1 MQSAPGTDSDRNAAP
16 PREGEEPVHADDSS
30 RREAGGGAGT
40 SLLWTVVLIAIAAG
54 VWGLI
59 AAHRSSV
66 ALQRA
71 VAERLAAADAAVAQ
85 TRTTQADLANQLRA
99 AQTNIASL
107 DARVGAFQAQ
117 QASLDALYRDL
128 APSRDELALTEIE
141 QILVLASQQ
150 LSLAGNVQAALTA
163 LQVADGKLAELDR
176 PQYGTLRRA
185 LAKDIDALKAVPYV
199 DVTGIAIKLAQVL
212 AAVDTLPLA
221 RDERVAP
228 PAPPSAPAD
237 EPAWRRFLSDLWAQ
251 MHDIVRIEVTSQP
264 AAPLLTPSQA
274 FFLRENLRLRLLS
287 ARIGL
292 LSHNERSF
300 KADLRD
306 AIAWLNQYFDIT
318 SRPVQSALATLAQQQ
333 QVTMPH
339 EMPTLAASL
348 DAVRALRAAADRSS
362 DRGADPSALRPK

>member
-1 MQSAPGTDSDRNAAP
+1 MQSAPGTDSDRDAAP
-16 PREGEEPVHADDSS
+16 SGFAGGSAPAEEPSP
-30 RREAGGGAGT
+30 RMPGGGAGT
-40 SLLWTVVLIAIAAG
+40 TLLWTVVLIAIAAG

-59 AAHRSSV
+59 HQQRASV
-66 ALQRA
+66 SLQRE
-71 VAERLAAADAAVAQ
+71 VAGRLAAADAAASQ
-85 TRTTQADLANQLRA
+85 ARATEADLANQLRTAQSSIA
-99 AQTNIASL
+99 ALET
-107 DARVGAFQAQ
+107 RVSAFQAQ

-163 LQVADGKLAELDR
+163 LQVADGKLAQLDR
-176 PQYGTLRRA
+176 PQFGALRRA
-185 LAKDIDALKAVPYV
+185 LAKDIEALKAVPYI
-199 DVTGIAIKLAQVL
+199 DVTGIAIKLDQVI

-228 PAPPSAPAD
+228 PPSPPPAAA
-237 EPAWRRFLSDLWAQ
+237 EPAWRRLLTDLWAQ
-251 MHDIVRIEVTSQP
+251 VHDIVRIEVSNQP

-292 LSHNERSF
+292 LSHNERTF
-300 KADLRD
+300 KADLHD
-306 AIAWLNQYFDIT
+306 AIAWLDRYFDIT
-318 SRPVQSALATLAQQQ
+318 SHPVQSALATLAQQS

-339 EMPTLAASL
+339 AMPTLADSL
-348 DAVRALRAAADRSS
+348 DAVRALRVAAERGN
-362 DRGADPSALRPK
+362 DRGADPSTPRAK